1 MYDSKSR
8 IDKAKKIRSVLEH
21 YLGKKNLDELRVMD
35 IGCSTGIIDDYLS
48 NFFKSLTGI
57 DIDNKAIEYSKRN
70 FEKTNL
76 KFEIGDGL
84 NLKFNDNSFDLVI
97 CTQTYEHV
105 SSSKKL
111 FSEIY
116 RVLKKG
122 GICYLT
128 AMNKLWPLEPHYK
141 IPFLSWLPK
150 RIVPFYLESPKTY
163 WQLRK
168 EVSKFHLTDYT
179 EKILTNPKKF
189 NYNIVRLP
197 EIIANNLKFFT
208 PSFVWI
214 LEKNK

>member
-1 MYDSKSR
+1 MYQLNYSGLQPLMYDSKSR
-8 IDKAKKIRSVLEH
+8 IDKAKKIRSVLED

-105 SSSKKL
+105 
-111 FSEIY
+111 
-116 RVLKKG
+116 
-122 GICYLT
+122 
-128 AMNKLWPLEPHYK
+128 
-141 IPFLSWLPK
+141 
-150 RIVPFYLESPKTY
+150 
-163 WQLRK
+163 
-168 EVSKFHLTDYT
+168 
-179 EKILTNPKKF
+179 
-189 NYNIVRLP
+189 
-197 EIIANNLKFFT
+197 
-208 PSFVWI
+208 
-214 LEKNK
+214 